1 MPRRLK
7 NFDKAIHAAYHPR
20 VLSSS
25 GERHFRRRFSMTQN
39 IHKQAIPAEVRE
51 QIETKSREIKNLI
64 APYLIAL
71 TASDR
76 RNLPKMGEKSVAFV
90 EKAYQ
95 FFLENPSL
103 RPNFIDEADY
113 TADYRDAMD
122 LRVAATNI
130 AQANDTL
137 DDLLLIAGSEAYQAS
152 LGVYANLAVQA
163 ERNIGNAKTL
173 YAELRKRFPRRRRG
187 GETLDETGDA

>member
-1 MPRRLK
+1 
-7 NFDKAIHAAYHPR
+7 
-20 VLSSS
+20 
-25 GERHFRRRFSMTQN
+25 MTQN
-39 IHKQAIPAEVRE
+39 IHKQAIPADVRE
-51 QIETKSREIKNLI
+51 QIESKSREIKNLI

-163 ERNIGNAKTL
+163 ERNIGNARTL
-173 YAELRKRFPRRRRG
+173 YEELRKRFPRRRRG
-187 GETLDETGDA
+187 GETPDETGDA

>member
-1 MPRRLK
+1 
-7 NFDKAIHAAYHPR
+7 
-20 VLSSS
+20 
-25 GERHFRRRFSMTQN
+25 MTQN